1 MKQNRKV
8 IKWKK
13 KGKKKRKAMPGTGL
27 LTDCDKIV
35 LRRKRRPV
43 PTKPHREKTKENN
56 NNNNPHNLFSLLM
69 EDSYVS
75 ILAMGQGGGSGAGRT
90 CG

>member
-1 MKQNRKV
+1 
-8 IKWKK
+8 
-13 KGKKKRKAMPGTGL
+13 MPGIGL

-56 NNNNPHNLFSLLM
+56 NNHPHNLFSMLM
-69 EDSYVS
+69 EDLLICEYS
-75 ILAMGQGGGSGAGRT
+75 GNGAGWWQWCRSHMWVGEEQRRHRLRT
-90 CG
+90 SGTSGL